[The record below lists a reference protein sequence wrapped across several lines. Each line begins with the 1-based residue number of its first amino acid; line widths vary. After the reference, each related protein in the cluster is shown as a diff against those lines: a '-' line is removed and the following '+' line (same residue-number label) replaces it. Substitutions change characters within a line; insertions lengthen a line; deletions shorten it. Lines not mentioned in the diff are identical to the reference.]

1 MAKDRSVKKL
11 QDKNIR
17 RKIKRLFL
25 NLGMERKQDS
35 QVLKTYGKSG
45 RFGYMKLRGFCPR
58 KRSCCH
64 YPDGREEESQW
75 WWQWGLGEKVLT
87 PKLRWQ

>member
-35 QVLKTYGKSG
+35 QV
-45 RFGYMKLRGFCPR
+45 
-58 KRSCCH
+58 
-64 YPDGREEESQW
+64 
-75 WWQWGLGEKVLT
+75 
-87 PKLRWQ
+87 